1 MTSTDTMLDEARVE
15 ACAARLFSTYTE
27 AMVTLM
33 IDLGHRTG
41 LLEALAAGPG
51 TSPEIAERAG
61 LTERYVR
68 ECLGALV
75 TAGLVD
81 YSATERR
88 YTLPPEHAVCLTGPG
103 ALNLA
108 PVSRLITLLA
118 PHVPGVARAFQEGG
132 GVPYED
138 FRPEFTD
145 VMDEASR
152 GLMDGQLLDGV
163 IPLTGDL
170 PARLRD
176 GIRVADLGCGTGHA
190 VNLLARAFP
199 ASEFI
204 GYDLAPD
211 AIARAQ
217 EEASR
222 WRLPNARFAVQDV
235 AALPSDPP
243 FGAVLAFDSIHDQ
256 ADPAGV
262 LSRVHEALEPGGLFV
277 MFEPKSA
284 SALEDN
290 VGNPFAPFLYGVS
303 TLHCLT
309 VSLALGGAG
318 LGTAWGEQRAR
329 QMLADA
335 GFVAVTVSDV
345 PDDPLDVV
353 FVARRA

>member
-1 MTSTDTMLDEARVE
+1 MTSTVPTLDEARVG
-15 ACAARLFSTYTE
+15 ACAERLFSTYTE
-27 AMVTLM
+27 ALVTLM

-51 TSPEIAERAG
+51 TSAEIAERSG
-61 LTERYVR
+61 LTERYIR

-75 TAGLVD
+75 TADLVE
-81 YSATERR
+81 YSAAERR
-88 YTLPPEHAVCLTGPG
+88 YTLPAEHAVCLTGPG

-108 PVSRLITLLA
+108 PVSRLITVLA
-118 PHVPGVARAFQEGG
+118 GHVPGVARAFQEGG

-163 IPLTGDL
+163 LPLTGDL
-170 PARLRD
+170 PARLRE
-176 GIRVADLGCGTGHA
+176 GIRVADVGCGTGHA
-190 VNLLARAFP
+190 INLLARAFP

-211 AIARAQ
+211 AIARAE

-222 WRLPNARFAVQDV
+222 WRLSNATFAVQDV
-235 AALPSDPP
+235 AALPLDPP

-262 LSRVHEALEPGGLFV
+262 LFRVHEALEPGGVFV
-277 MFEPKSA
+277 MFEPKAA

-329 QMLADA
+329 QMLAEA
-335 GFVAVTVSDV
+335 GFVGVVVSDV

-353 FVARRA
+353 YVARRA